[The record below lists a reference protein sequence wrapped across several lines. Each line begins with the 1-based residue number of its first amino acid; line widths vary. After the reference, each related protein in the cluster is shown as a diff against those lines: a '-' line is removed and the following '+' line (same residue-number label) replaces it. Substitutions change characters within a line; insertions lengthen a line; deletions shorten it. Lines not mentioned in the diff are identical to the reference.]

1 MSAATLVSF
10 RCSHLRVK
18 LLTGLF
24 GDKNWSTL
32 GAFVLACLGGAAW
45 MRLIVRQW
53 VIEPGAFFGLGSLLI
68 GCLIAWIALQHW
80 RRSAPNRCAVIVGLC
95 GGVAG
100 AGFVILL
107 KVAS

>member
-1 MSAATLVSF
+1 V
-10 RCSHLRVK
+10 
-18 LLTGLF
+18 
-24 GDKNWSTL
+24 

-53 VIEPGAFFGLGSLLI
+53 VIDPGAFFGLGSLLI
-68 GCLIAWIALQHW
+68 GCLIAWVALQHW
-80 RRSAPNRCAVIVGLC
+80 RCSAPYRCAVIVGLC

-107 KVAS
+107 RAASWHTARNRAPARRRRDGARTRAQGL

>member
-1 MSAATLVSF
+1 MRQLFTSPGVVLK
-10 RCSHLRVK
+10 VK
-18 LLTGLF
+18 LPPGLF
-24 GDKNWSTL
+24 GEKNWNAV

-53 VIEPGAFFGLGSLLI
+53 FTEPGAFFGLGSLSI
-68 GCLIAWIALQHW
+68 GCLIAGAALQLW
-80 RRSAPNRCAVIVGLC
+80 RRSAPYRCAVIVGLC

-107 KVAS
+107 RAVS